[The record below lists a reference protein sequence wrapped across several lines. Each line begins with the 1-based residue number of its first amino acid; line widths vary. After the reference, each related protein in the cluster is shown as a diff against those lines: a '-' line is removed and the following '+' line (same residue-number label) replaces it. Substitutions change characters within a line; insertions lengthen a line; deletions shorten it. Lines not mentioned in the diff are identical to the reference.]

1 MVFCACRER
10 ERERER
16 NRERENF
23 FLMKNGQIAVS
34 KAHTKR
40 RGAHL
45 GHWSTSVAPASVDE
59 NLSAR
64 SNSQTKSKFSDP
76 VTVKRVGV

>member
-10 ERERER
+10 KKEREKEKG
-16 NRERENF
+16 NF
-23 FLMKNGQIAVS
+23 FLMKNGKIAVS
-34 KAHTKR
+34 KAHTKC

-76 VTVKRVGV
+76 VTEKRVGV